1 LRTSS
6 LASGGMLIGFN
17 FFTACKDTVK
27 MPVDISK
34 LDYND
39 FNAFIKISDEGMVTI
54 FSPNPEIGQGVKTSM
69 PMIIAEELDVPWEN
83 VNVVQGILDTQ
94 NYTRQVAG
102 GSQSIRFGWDAL
114 RQTGATAR
122 QLLVNAAAARWGVDP
137 SECSAKQGVIT
148 NAKGETLGY
157 GDVVKEAA
165 LLQIPASEGAEEED
179 NSENPEFKDEQA
191 EGVAGNVKLKDP
203 KDYTLIGTDVGN
215 VDIDKII
222 TGKPLFGLDYKAE
235 GMVYASVLR
244 PPAFGQVLE
253 SYDDS
258 ATKAIPGVIDVVKI
272 GDKAIAMMGKEEV
285 DWSVRL
291 APSEKVVVIAENTW
305 SAIKGKKAIKAE
317 WREATL
323 LESSKAHDKILTDLL
338 DGNDFQNLRKD
349 GDVKKAFKQ
358 ADKVVERTY
367 ESPFLPHNCMEPM
380 NFYANVTDSKIHLVG
395 PVQTPASAASTVA
408 NLLGRDEKDIRLEM
422 TRMGGG
428 FGRRLYGDFVY
439 EAAEISDKIRKP
451 VKMVSTREDDMTT
464 GVYRPAIK
472 YRIAASIKDGEITGY
487 HLKEAA
493 VDSNM
498 YELIPNF
505 FPAGAIENYQ
515 VDVAKYDS
523 NITTGAW
530 RAPYTNFLS
539 YAEQAFLDELAEIT
553 EKDPVKMRLDLL
565 EKVKGTTDDRIQ
577 YSAERLQDVL
587 KLAVEKSMYNEPK
600 EGIFQGV
607 CAYYCHNT
615 HVAEVAD
622 VVMENNQPV
631 VKKITVA
638 VDCGIVIN
646 PLGAKNQIEG
656 GAIDGVGHSMYGD
669 FAFENGMPTSNNYD
683 KYRLIRMNETPVVET
698 HFVKNTLSPT
708 GLGEPTLPPAGAA
721 VAIAMKKAT
730 GQFWDSLWKYCFLEL
745 QRILLGIHKSSFL
758 NRIKFQVPFRS

>member
-1 LRTSS
+1 MSNTINTKFSRRSFLRTSS

-17 FFTACKDTVK
+17 FFTACKDNVK
-27 MPVDISK
+27 MPVDIAK
-34 LDYND
+34 LNYND
-39 FNAFIKISDEGMVTI
+39 FNAFIKISNEGMVTI

-69 PMIIAEELDVPWEN
+69 PMLIAEELDVPWEN

-114 RQTGATAR
+114 RETGATAR
-122 QLLVNAAAARWGVDP
+122 QMLVNAAAAKWGVDS
-137 SECSAKQGVIT
+137 SECTAKQGVIT
-148 NAKGETLGY
+148 NGKGETLGY
-157 GDVVKEAA
+157 GEVVNDAAA
-165 LLQIPASEGAEEED
+165 LEKERATARAAKIATL
-179 NSENPEFKDEQA
+179 A
-191 EGVAGNVKLKDP
+191 EGEELREEAIALKDP
-203 KDYTLIGTDVGN
+203 KDFTLIGTDVGN

-222 TGKPLFGLDYKAE
+222 TGKPLFGLDYKAD

-253 SYDDS
+253 SYD
-258 ATKAIPGVIDVVKI
+258 ATAAKAVPGVIDVITI
-272 GDKAIAMMGKEEV
+272 GEKAKAMMAKEQI
-285 DWSVRL
+285 DWTAKL
-291 APSEKVVVIAENTW
+291 ASSDKVVVIAENTW
-305 SAIKGKKAIKAE
+305 AAIKGKEALQAE
-317 WREATL
+317 WSVSTP
-323 LESSKAHDKILTDLL
+323 LESTKAHDKILVDLL
-338 DGNDFQNLRKD
+338 DGKEFTTLRKD
-349 GDVKKAFKQ
+349 GDVEKAFKQ
-358 ADKVVERTY
+358 ADRVVERTY

-380 NFYANVTDSKIHLVG
+380 NFFANVTDTKIHLVG

-451 VKMVSTREDDMTT
+451 VKMFSTREDDMTT

-472 YRIAASIKDGEITGY
+472 YRIAASIKNGEVTGY
-487 HLKEAA
+487 RLKEAA
-493 VDSNM
+493 VNGNM
-498 YELIPNF
+498 YGLIPNF

-515 VDVAKYDS
+515 VDVATYNS

-539 YAEQAFLDELAEIT
+539 YAEQSFLDELAEAIDQ
-553 EKDPVKMRLDLL
+553 DPVEMRMNLL
-565 EKVKGTTDDRIQ
+565 EKVKETTDDRIE

-587 KLAVEKSMYNEPK
+587 KLAVAKSGYGTPK
-600 EGIFQGV
+600 DGVFQGV
-607 CAYYCHNT
+607 SAYYCHNT

-622 VVMENNQPV
+622 VVMEGNQPV

-638 VDCGIVIN
+638 VDCGIVVN
-646 PLGAKNQIEG
+646 PLGAMNQIEG
-656 GAIDGVGHSMYGD
+656 GAIDGVGHAMFSD
-669 FAFENGMPTSNNYD
+669 FVFENGMATSNNYD
-683 KYRLIRMNETPVVET
+683 KYRLIRMKETPIVET

-708 GLGEPTLPPAGAA
+708 GLGEPALPPAAAA
-721 VAIAMKKAT
+721 VAIAIKKAT
-730 GQFWDSLWKYCFLEL
+730 GNRVYKQPFISNMDAKP
-745 QRILLGIHKSSFL
+745 ILG
-758 NRIKFQVPFRS
+758 

>member
-1 LRTSS
+1 MSSTINTKFSRRSFLRTSS

-17 FFTACKDTVK
+17 FFTACKDNVK
-27 MPVDISK
+27 MPVDIAK
-34 LDYND
+34 LNYND
-39 FNAFIKISDEGMVTI
+39 FNAFIKISAEGMVTI

-69 PMIIAEELDVPWEN
+69 PMLIAEELDVPWEN

-122 QLLVNAAAARWGVDP
+122 QMLVNAAASKWGVDA

-148 NAKGETLGY
+148 NAAGETLGY
-157 GDVVKEAA
+157 GDVVNEAA
-165 LLQIPASEGAEEED
+165 VLESERAAARAAKIEALGEGEKLEEE
-179 NSENPEFKDEQA
+179 SIA
-191 EGVAGNVKLKDP
+191 LKDP
-203 KDYTLIGTDVGN
+203 KDFTLIGTDVGN

-244 PPAFGQVLE
+244 PPSFGQVLE
-253 SYDDS
+253 SYD
-258 ATKAIPGVIDVVKI
+258 AAEAKAIAGVIDVIKI
-272 GDKAIAMMGKEEV
+272 GEKAKAYLAKGEI
-285 DWSVRL
+285 DWSAKL
-291 APSEKVVVIAENTW
+291 ADTEKVVVIAENSW
-305 SAIKGKKAIKAE
+305 AAIKAKKAIKAQ
-317 WREATL
+317 WSVSTP
-323 LESSKAHDKILTDLL
+323 LESTKAHDKILVDLL
-338 DGNDFQNLRKD
+338 DGKEFTNLRKD

-367 ESPFLPHNCMEPM
+367 ESPFLPHNTMEPM

-395 PVQTPASAASTVA
+395 PVQTPASAASSVA
-408 NLLGRDEKDIRLEM
+408 SMLDRDEKEIRLEM

-439 EAAEISDKIRKP
+439 EAAEISDKIRRP
-451 VKMVSTREDDMTT
+451 VKMFSTREDDMTT

-472 YRIAASIKDGEITGY
+472 YRIAASIKDGELTGY

-493 VDSNM
+493 VNGNM
-498 YELIPNF
+498 YGLIPNF

-539 YAEQAFLDELAEIT
+539 YAEQSFLDELAEVM
-553 EKDPVKMRLDLL
+553 EKDPVQMRLDLL

-587 KLAVEKSMYNEPK
+587 KLAVEKSGYRTPK
-600 EGIFQGV
+600 EGVFQGV

-622 VVMENNQPV
+622 VVMEGNTPV
-631 VKKITVA
+631 VKRITVA
-638 VDCGIVIN
+638 VDCGIVVN
-646 PLGAKNQIEG
+646 PLGAMNQIEG
-656 GAIDGVGHSMYGD
+656 GAIDGVGHAMFSD
-669 FAFENGMPTSNNYD
+669 FVFEDGKPTSKNFD
-683 KYRLIRMNETPVVET
+683 SYRLIRMNETPIVET

-730 GQFWDSLWKYCFLEL
+730 GNRVYKQPFVSNMASKP
-745 QRILLGIHKSSFL
+745 ILG
-758 NRIKFQVPFRS
+758 